1 MVQDVL
7 DYIFSCSLVKLELDD
22 NLPSNCLRY
31 TSSKPLNTWN
41 SVTLFGVL
49 FNQYRTG
56 KTPDFGDNHVNQ
68 HRPNLESA
76 VCIVEI
82 R

>member
-1 MVQDVL
+1 M
-7 DYIFSCSLVKLELDD
+7 FSAFA
-22 NLPSNCLRY
+22 LPRDSM
-31 TSSKPLNTWN
+31 SS
-41 SVTLFGVL
+41 